1 MMIKNFDEFVDL
13 WKTGSKNI
21 RIKYPDLLF
30 LVVYP
35 DDLVWDFSVEKQTQ
49 TTALMVSGS
58 TTGAGT
64 GHDIQFCYQSQLIDV
79 LQKFYHSHAMIVSV
93 GMVFDKT
100 PSITSID

>member
-13 WKTGSKNI
+13 WKTGSKDI

-49 TTALMVSGS
+49 
-58 TTGAGT
+58 
-64 GHDIQFCYQSQLIDV
+64 YE
-79 LQKFYHSHAMIVSV
+79 
-93 GMVFDKT
+93 
-100 PSITSID
+100 